1 MFGSEILEII
11 IGLVF
16 IYWLLSLLCS
26 GINEMISSAMSMR
39 AKDLEKAIRNLL
51 NDPEGKKGLAKEF
64 YNHSLVQ
71 VLKKGKRNPSYIPS
85 RTFALALMDMIA
97 PANSSSK
104 SKKIEE
110 LREIVNKI
118 QNDKLKQT
126 LLVLTD
132 EAGSELD
139 RLRENIEKWFNDVM
153 ERVSGWYKRKA
164 QMIIAI
170 LAFGVCAICNADTFM
185 ITKNLINDEQMR
197 TAIVTAADEAVKQ
210 SITSD
215 KKSPGTEEKAGVAS
229 SSISEDP
236 LEKIKDVRKKLQ
248 TLPLPLGWY
257 EAPKKV
263 EDWVIKILG
272 ILFTAFAVSLGAPF
286 WFDFLDKI
294 IKIRPAQ
301 SGKRPENAPK

>member
-1 MFGSEILEII
+1 
-11 IGLVF
+11 
-16 IYWLLSLLCS
+16 
-26 GINEMISSAMSMR
+26 
-39 AKDLEKAIRNLL
+39 
-51 NDPEGKKGLAKEF
+51 
-64 YNHSLVQ
+64 
-71 VLKKGKRNPSYIPS
+71 
-85 RTFALALMDMIA
+85 
-97 PANSSSK
+97 
-104 SKKIEE
+104 
-110 LREIVNKI
+110 
-118 QNDKLKQT
+118 
-126 LLVLTD
+126 
-132 EAGSELD
+132 
-139 RLRENIEKWFNDVM
+139 
-153 ERVSGWYKRKA
+153 
-164 QMIIAI
+164 MIIAI
-170 LAFGVCAICNADTFM
+170 LALGVCAICNADTFM